1 MVKLHKRRQL
11 DWMKLKESLQSLFDL
26 SDLEMSRIESETSD
40 LDDLAR
46 SEGWSEDDILEV
58 KVRAYVEAK
67 AEHENRN

>member
-1 MVKLHKRRQL
+1 MN
-11 DWMKLKESLQSLFDL
+11 LKESLQSLFDL

-67 AEHENRN
+67 ADHENRN